1 MDYKKKSIILSIFLV
16 ISLLIILL
24 INNRTKTS
32 FRYFIWNIEEVSIGR
47 LISISFISGL
57 LMSAILT
64 KTLDNNARTYSKKED
79 DEKTY
84 NDNDYSINSD
94 ENNGSFDMPPIRDLR
109 DTQPTISVN
118 YRVIKDN
125 GKNESNSRKERS
137 QNCLLYTS
145 PSPRDRQKSRMPSS
159 A

>member
-1 MDYKKKSIILSIFLV
+1 MNYKKKSIILSFFLI

-57 LMSAILT
+57 IMSSILT
-64 KTLDNNARTYSKKED
+64 KTLDNNVRTYSKNEED
-79 DEKTY
+79 DKTY
-84 NDNDYSINSD
+84 KDNDYSINSD
-94 ENNGSFDMPPIRDLR
+94 AENGSFEMPPERDLR

-125 GKNESNSRKERS
+125 SENEFKDKNLKDQKKQS
-137 QNCLLYTS
+137 QDDWNNNEA
-145 PSPRDRQKSRMPSS
+145 DW
-159 A
+159 